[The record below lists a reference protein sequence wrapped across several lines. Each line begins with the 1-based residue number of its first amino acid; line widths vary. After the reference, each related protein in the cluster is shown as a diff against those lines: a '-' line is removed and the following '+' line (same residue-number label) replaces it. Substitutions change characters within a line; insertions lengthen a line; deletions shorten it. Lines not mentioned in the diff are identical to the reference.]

1 MWFSGLKR
9 FVICISFEIRTDPC
23 FAQFISLSVLTRSA
37 AHTVVRHNSVFS
49 CKKIS
54 IEVYSNHRWIQQC
67 CRTSVLYSIGISV
80 AFDEPQPVYINS
92 IYSRILNACL
102 DRMGDFYSAIAVVV
116 AIATENKTDFPRR
129 KRAK

>member
-1 MWFSGLKR
+1 MRPSHTCALKTKPKSGPASPLD
-9 FVICISFEIRTDPC
+9 S
-23 FAQFISLSVLTRSA
+23 Q
-37 AHTVVRHNSVFS
+37 
-49 CKKIS
+49 
-54 IEVYSNHRWIQQC
+54 EVGGC
-67 CRTSVLYSIGISV
+67 CRTSALYSISISV
-80 AFDEPQPVYINS
+80 AFDETQPVYINS